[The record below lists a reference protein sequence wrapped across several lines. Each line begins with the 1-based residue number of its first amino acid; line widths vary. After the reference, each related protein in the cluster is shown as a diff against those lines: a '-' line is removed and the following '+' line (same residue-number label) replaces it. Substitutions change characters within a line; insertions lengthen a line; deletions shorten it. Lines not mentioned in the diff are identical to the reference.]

1 MSEPQYATQADL
13 NAVRE
18 MVFTVQSMV
27 CTALRRLDEKPQAGA
42 DRRVAPVDPADR
54 PADELI
60 DYTQFVHMFGDHPL
74 RRNTVE
80 KYGMSPAFN
89 YRFCAGHRPSP
100 LAPVLWRA
108 GDVAKFFSDRAAGK
122 AVVK

>member
-1 MSEPQYATQADL
+1 MSETQYATQADL
-13 NAVRE
+13 SAVRN
-18 MVFTVQSMV
+18 MVFTLQSGLA
-27 CTALRRLDEKPQAGA
+27 TALRRLDEKPQAVTGG
-42 DRRVAPVDPADR
+42 RSAPIDPGDR

-80 KYGMSPAFN
+80 KYGMSPAFH

-108 GDVAKFFSDRAAGK
+108 GDVAKFFADRAAGQ
-122 AVVK
+122 AVSK